1 MKKYL
6 VIGNP
11 IEHSLSPKLHNY
23 WIKKNNLDAGYD
35 KKRLNE
41 SDIKG
46 IIDEVKNGKIDGI
59 NVTVPFKKSVIPF
72 LDKLTP
78 LANETRS
85 VNTIYKEKENAIDV
99 VVGDNTD
106 VGGFEQSLEYINYN
120 VKNKKVFILGAG
132 GVVPSILKA
141 LEKLEAAKV
150 YISNR
155 TKEKAKDL
163 ENYYKT
169 SLGLETLDWG
179 QSPDFDIIINATS
192 LGLKNNDKIELDYKK
207 HKPKF
212 FGKKKLFYDIIY
224 NPAKTN
230 FLLKGKEL
238 RNTTT
243 NGKMMF
249 ICQAQLA
256 FKIWHNIL
264 PKIDNETIKL
274 LEGQT
279 TSLPSLGSKF

>member
-1 MKKYL
+1 MKKYI

-23 WIKKNNLDAGYD
+23 WIKENNINAIYD
-35 KKRLNE
+35 KKLLDENNIQEVIEELKNE
-41 SDIKG
+41 
-46 IIDEVKNGKIDGI
+46 KIHGI

-72 LDKLTP
+72 LDQLSP
-78 LANETRS
+78 LAKEVQS
-85 VNTIYKEKENAIDV
+85 VNTIFKKDNKVIGE
-99 VVGDNTD
+99 NTD
-106 VGGFEQSLEYINYN
+106 VGGFRQSLEYINYA

-141 LEKLEAAKV
+141 LEKLGAAKV

-155 TKEKAKDL
+155 TKEKAKNL
-163 ENYYKT
+163 ESHYKI

-192 LGLKNNDKIELDYKK
+192 LGLKNNDKIELDYNK
-207 HKPKF
+207 HKSKLF
-212 FGKKKLFYDIIY
+212 REKKLFYDVIY
-224 NPAKTN
+224 NPEKTN
-230 FLLKGKEL
+230 FLLKGEEL
-238 RNTTT
+238 GNETT

-249 ICQAQLA
+249 MCQAQLA

-264 PKIDNETIKL
+264 PKIDNETIRL
-274 LEGQT
+274 LGG
-279 TSLPSLGSKF
+279 SPSIRLKY